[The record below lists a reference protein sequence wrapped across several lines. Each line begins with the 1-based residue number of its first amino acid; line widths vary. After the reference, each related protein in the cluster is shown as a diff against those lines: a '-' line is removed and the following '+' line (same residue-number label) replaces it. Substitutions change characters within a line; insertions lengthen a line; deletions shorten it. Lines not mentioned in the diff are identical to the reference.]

1 MKKAKLILS
10 TIVLTSLCSGFL
22 GTGTVDASEY
32 NNKVVSLRAASD
44 TTLTVS
50 RIPHNPIL
58 YFEISMENYNQ
69 SDSTQ
74 RWVMEYNA
82 NAGGYYIREQIPGG
96 MNSSPNYIWRDSRG
110 GGFVDFVSN
119 RENVGTLWK
128 LYSAGQNSLGNIFF
142 IENMSNGNY
151 MSWTR
156 GGHTD
161 RALIS
166 SAFNWNHEQ
175 RFIVQVEGEV

>member
-10 TIVLTSLCSGFL
+10 TIVLTSLSSGFL
-22 GTGTVDASEY
+22 GSGTVDAS
-32 NNKVVSLRAASD
+32 A
-44 TTLTVS
+44 
-50 RIPHNPIL
+50 
-58 YFEISMENYNQ
+58 YNQ

-110 GGFVDFVSN
+110 GGFVDFSSN

-128 LYSAGQNSLGNIFF
+128 LHSAGQNSLGNIFF
-142 IENMSNGNY
+142 IENMSSGTYLNW
-151 MSWTR
+151 SR

-161 RALIS
+161 LGVFS
-166 SAFNWNHEQ
+166 TAFDWNREQ

>member
-10 TIVLTSLCSGFL
+10 TIVLTSLSSGFL
-22 GTGTVDASEY
+22 GSGTVDASAY

-50 RIPHNPIL
+50 RIPYNPIL
-58 YFEISMENYNQ
+58 YFETSMENYNQ

-82 NAGGYYIREQIPGG
+82 NTGGYYIREQIPG
-96 MNSSPNYIWRDSRG
+96 SVYPTQYIWWNSRAG
-110 GGFVDFVSN
+110 SLLDFSSN
-119 RENVGTLWK
+119 KENVGTLWK
-128 LYSAGQNSLGNIFF
+128 LHSAGQNSLGNIFF

-161 RALIS
+161 RALMS
-166 SAFNWNHEQ
+166 SAFDWNREQ